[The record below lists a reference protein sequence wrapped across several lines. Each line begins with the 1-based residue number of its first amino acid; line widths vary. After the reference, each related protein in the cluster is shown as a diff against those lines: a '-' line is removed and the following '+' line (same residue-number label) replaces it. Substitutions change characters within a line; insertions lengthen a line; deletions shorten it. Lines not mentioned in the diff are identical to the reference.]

1 LANLTIVVEDDLL
14 RRARIRALEQ
24 DTSVNALLRRYL
36 QAYVDADAESR
47 LAMSRFLDRARRSSA
62 GSGEAGRTWTRED
75 LHDRQALR

>member
-1 LANLTIVVEDDLL
+1 MANLTIVVEDDLL

-47 LAMSRFLDRARRSSA
+47 LAMSRFLDRARRSSS
-62 GSGEAGRTWTRED
+62 GSGRAGRTWTRED

>member
-1 LANLTIVVEDDLL
+1 MANLTIVVEDDLL

-47 LAMSRFLDRARRSSA
+47 LAISRFLDRARGSSA